1 MKCRRCNMLN
11 PPGTAVCLNCGI
23 ILDRGE
29 ISPPSW
35 DVSDEST
42 TKPNRPRKGAAAPSA
57 PPPPDPQDVEEL
69 ITTQVNVPPAPEPVE
84 ASLLVPTSPE
94 DFPEIEKVDFIPNF
108 SLMDDE
114 TTVELD
120 TKPYRAYTRT
130 AGGTPKF
137 RTDPLSGRVA
147 QPATL
152 ARATKAKPPEQ
163 SFPILLTRVLRRGV
177 LARHLTGEQLPRL
190 LFGVLTVALGVFF
203 VIFVVLLS
211 LKAGSGDREGGSNA
225 PADSLSAGSAA
236 DGGGAASA
244 SRTDGRTG
252 TTRDH
257 EKVPSPAP
265 APAPG
270 KLPHGSST
278 NPLLKKLPKTL
289 HQGRV
294 FFQFDRVP
302 YGGAT
307 FFVDT
312 HARVYPSAALA
323 FGIKKGMALADVT
336 IGATGPAVL
345 GSFSTILYDAAGFA
359 HGPAASG
366 EKFVLLPSVE
376 GQSHIF
382 WESVSEVPPG
392 QTVHLHRAF
401 LIPENLAENLILEVG
416 HESIE
421 SVVWI
426 TIGVLLVP
434 AD

>member
-23 ILDRGE
+23 ILDRE
-29 ISPPSW
+29 ELSPPPW

-42 TKPNRPRKGAAAPSA
+42 TEPNRPGKGET
-57 PPPPDPQDVEEL
+57 PPPDPQDVEEL
-69 ITTQVNVPPAPEPVE
+69 ITTQVNAPPPPEPVE

-120 TKPYRAYTRT
+120 TKPYRAYSGT
-130 AGGTPKF
+130 AGGRPKF
-137 RTDPLSGRVA
+137 RADSLSGRVA

-152 ARATKAKPPEQ
+152 ARATKARPPEQ
-163 SFPILLTRVLRRGV
+163 SFPILLTRVLKRGA
-177 LARHLTGEQLPRL
+177 LARHLTGEQIPRL
-190 LFGVLTVALGVFF
+190 LFGVLTVALAVFF

-211 LKAGSGDREGGSNA
+211 LKAGSGDREGGSTT
-225 PADSLSAGSAA
+225 PQDGLSDGAA
-236 DGGGAASA
+236 AASRPDGG
-244 SRTDGRTG
+244 TG
-252 TTRDH
+252 TTPDH

-265 APAPG
+265 EPAPG
-270 KLPHGSST
+270 KLPHGGST
-278 NPLLKKLPKTL
+278 NPLLKKLPKVL
-289 HQGRV
+289 HLGRV
-294 FFQFDRVP
+294 FFQFDRIP

-307 FFVDT
+307 FFVDNP
-312 HARVYPSAALA
+312 ARVYPSAALA

-345 GSFSTILYDAAGFA
+345 GSFSTILFDAAGFA

-366 EKFVLLPSVE
+366 EKFVLLPAVE

-401 LIPENLAENLILEVG
+401 LIPENLAENLILEIG

-421 SVVWI
+421 GVVWI
-426 TIGVLLVP
+426 TISTLLIP